1 MEFYIEYKYKNEKGE
16 IVVVTNSIF
25 HTIWDN
31 AKIELD
37 AELIELERKGYKEV
51 EGWIKSNI

>member
-1 MEFYIEYKYKNEKGE
+1 MEYYIELKYKNEKGE
-16 IVVVTNSIF
+16 TVVVTNSIF

-37 AELIELERKGYKEV
+37 AEVQELERKGFKEV
-51 EGWIKSNI
+51 EGWIKANI